1 MNKEK
6 MNYEQRLL
14 HLTIAAGILFSV
26 IEVMMAIYTN
36 SQAVL
41 MDSIY
46 DGAEAVV
53 LALMVFFI
61 PLFYRPCSE
70 RKPYGYAQL
79 ESFFLLA
86 KGGFLA
92 AVTIGLIVG
101 NIQMIVNGG
110 NHVDQGLIGWFELFL
125 AVLSA
130 AILIVL
136 MLMNRKV
143 DSPLIK
149 AELLGWKIDVCSSIG
164 VAIAFLCANLLKE
177 SSFAW
182 LSAYVDQIIAI
193 LIAMIMLPQPCRM
206 MKDAFRSLILFAPK
220 DEVIQHIRGLADQEF
235 ERYSYIPTFYNII
248 QTGRRLWVEIYIQND
263 TNMINVTQLAVI
275 QKQLHEALQDSYDD
289 VYVEI
294 TPDIPDMATPNEK
307 SR

>member
-1 MNKEK
+1 
-6 MNYEQRLL
+6 
-14 HLTIAAGILFSV
+14 
-26 IEVMMAIYTN
+26 MAIYTN

-53 LALMVFFI
+53 LALMVFFV

-149 AELLGWKIDVCSSIG
+149 AEWSVIRCQVTRSSI
-164 VAIAFLCANLLKE
+164 VKLLEAFCAKAGERLPRHATKAKY
-177 SSFAW
+177 FKC
-182 LSAYVDQIIAI
+182 
-193 LIAMIMLPQPCRM
+193 LI
-206 MKDAFRSLILFAPK
+206 
-220 DEVIQHIRGLADQEF
+220 V
-235 ERYSYIPTFYNII
+235 
-248 QTGRRLWVEIYIQND
+248 V
-263 TNMINVTQLAVI
+263 
-275 QKQLHEALQDSYDD
+275 
-289 VYVEI
+289 VY
-294 TPDIPDMATPNEK
+294 
-307 SR
+307 